1 MRKNPKQYN
10 KNECAIVHNQTGK
23 NKSEKQQNGEIKM
36 KKFELFAGCLGN
48 GITICNKAV
57 MEYGDYKK
65 VAHISNGGNIKL
77 YVDADYIPDE
87 DMKKIIF
94 MADAQRKA
102 FQEKFE
108 MLPEIQQYEKILN
121 ASTISKTIEFI
132 EDKRVL
138 PEKLPD
144 MKKYYYSVA

>member
-1 MRKNPKQYN
+1 
-10 KNECAIVHNQTGK
+10 
-23 NKSEKQQNGEIKM
+23 M

-57 MEYGDYKK
+57 MEYGDYKT

-77 YVDADYIPDE
+77 YVDADYIPAE
-87 DMKKIIF
+87 DMKKINR
-94 MADAQRKA
+94 MAEAQRRA
-102 FQEKFE
+102 FQENFE
-108 MLPEIQQYEKILN
+108 KLPEMQQYERILN
-121 ASTISKTIEFI
+121 ASSISKMVEFI
-132 EDKRVL
+132 KDKRIV